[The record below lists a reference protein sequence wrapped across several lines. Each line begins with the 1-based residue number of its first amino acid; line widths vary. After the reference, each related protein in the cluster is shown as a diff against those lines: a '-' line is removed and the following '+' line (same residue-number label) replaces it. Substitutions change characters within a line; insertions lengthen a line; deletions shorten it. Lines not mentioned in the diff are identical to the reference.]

1 MQLEL
6 FNFSQVLITT
16 MKVFTKIYTRI
27 SQKQLPSALLIICTA
42 LGQIN
47 YLRVGHLALHQRT
60 VALQS
65 SGRFGNRS
73 QPSCNAVAESEKLHV
88 CQRRYFTASI
98 YTLAKLQG

>member
-1 MQLEL
+1 
-6 FNFSQVLITT
+6 

-27 SQKQLPSALLIICTA
+27 SQKQLPYSALLIICTA

-47 YLRVGHLALHQRT
+47 YLRVGHLALHQRA

-88 CQRRYFTASI
+88 CQRRYFTAS
-98 YTLAKLQG
+98 TLLQNYKGDCNTPYLPCFQR